1 MKPAVELTNITVHR
15 GKKQVLAVDR
25 LTIGQGQQ
33 VAVIGPNG
41 AGKSTLLQVVN
52 LLLAPSV
59 GQIRVYGRDGQ
70 PLDERAIRRHTSL
83 VFQEPLLVHDSV
95 FNNVALPLKL
105 RGCVRRE
112 IEARVAE
119 TLQAFHC
126 DHLADR
132 LAQRLS
138 GGEAQ
143 RVCLARAL
151 VCQPEILLLDE
162 PFSALDPVARRAL
175 ILELKA
181 VARCQGMTVI
191 LVSQQLIDMLH
202 YSERAVVI
210 QAGRP
215 VQDADPETVLRRPV
229 NLTIAQLVGMD
240 NILPCRMEKTAG
252 QSVVH
257 LGDNLAFPL
266 GDDQA
271 SEGSHC
277 CLPGDI
283 FRLQNGALP
292 ENRPWALWEG
302 EVGEILPGIGLYHAT
317 VKGGGLQLNLR
328 VERETASR
336 HFIPGARVQLAFDPR
351 EAHLVG

>member
-1 MKPAVELTNITVHR
+1 MKPAIELTNITVHR
-15 GKKQVLAVDR
+15 GKKQVLAVDS

-33 VAVIGPNG
+33 VAVVGPNG
-41 AGKSTLLQVVN
+41 AGKSTLLQVIN
-52 LLLAPSV
+52 LLLAPSG
-59 GQIRVYGRDGQ
+59 GQIRIYGRDGRQ
-70 PLDERAIRRHTSL
+70 LDERAVRRHTSL
-83 VFQEPLLVHDSV
+83 VLQEPLLIRDTVMA
-95 FNNVALPLKL
+95 NVALPLRL
-105 RGCVRRE
+105 RGGNRRD
-112 IEARVAE
+112 IEARVLE
-119 TLQAFHC
+119 TLQAFRC
-126 DHLADR
+126 DHLAGR

-181 VARCQGMTVI
+181 VTRRQGMTVI

-202 YSERAVVI
+202 YSERAVVV

-215 VQDADPETVLRRPV
+215 VQDAEPETVLRRPA

-240 NILPCRMEKTAG
+240 NILPCRVDRVGG
-252 QSVVH
+252 QALVH
-257 LGDNLAFPL
+257 VGDSLVFPL
-266 GDDQA
+266 NPDHSGQ
-271 SEGSHC
+271 GSHC

-283 FRLQNGALP
+283 FRLQDETLP
-292 ENRPWALWEG
+292 QDRPWVLWEG
-302 EVGEILPGIGLYHAT
+302 EVREVLPGIGLCQAT
-317 VKGGGLQLNLR
+317 VEGGGLQLNLR
-328 VERETASR
+328 VARETAGRYFAS
-336 HFIPGARVQLAFDPR
+336 GAWVRLAFDPR

>member
-1 MKPAVELTNITVHR
+1 MKSAVELTNITVHR
-15 GKKQVLAVDR
+15 GKKQVLAIDS
-25 LTIGQGQQ
+25 LTIDQGQQ

-52 LLLAPSV
+52 LLLTPSS
-59 GQIRVYGRDGQ
+59 GQIRIYGRDGQ
-70 PLDERAIRRHTSL
+70 QLNEQAVRRHTSL
-83 VFQEPLLVHDSV
+83 VLQEPLLIRDTV

-105 RGCVRRE
+105 RGCSRRD

-240 NILPCRMEKTAG
+240 NILPCRINNTAG
-252 QSVVH
+252 QAIVRI
-257 LGDNLAFPL
+257 GDNLAFPS
-266 GDDQA
+266 G
-271 SEGSHC
+271 EGHNGEWTHC

-283 FRLQNGALP
+283 FRLQDETLP
-292 ENRPWALWEG
+292 PDRPWIMWEG
-302 EVGEILPGIGLYHAT
+302 EVREVLPGLGLSHAT
-317 VKGGGLQLNLR
+317 VEGGGLQLNLR
-328 VERETASR
+328 VARETASR
-336 HFIPGARVQLAFDPR
+336 HFAPGARVQLAFDPR